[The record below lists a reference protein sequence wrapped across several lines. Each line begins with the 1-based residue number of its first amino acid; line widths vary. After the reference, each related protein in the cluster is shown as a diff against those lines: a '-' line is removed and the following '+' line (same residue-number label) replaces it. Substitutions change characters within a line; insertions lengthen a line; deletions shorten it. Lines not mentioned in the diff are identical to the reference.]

1 MSLSSQPYSTLN
13 SPSDIASQRLAAD
26 PSALDALRL
35 QAKNDPKGAL
45 KAMGGQFE
53 ALFLGTLMKQM
64 RETSFDDSDGGSEM
78 STYRSLLDEQMVQVM
93 GKSGGIGIGAML
105 TRSIARNAGLD
116 GNSDTGGS
124 GNIVASTDGSRS
136 MGTQNLPP
144 GFTEALQRW
153 RAQGAQ
159 TAGDSSNA
167 QDSSNISSSQSAFIN
182 TLLPQAQ
189 NAAAQLGVA
198 PGLLVAQAAL
208 ETGWGR
214 KAIRQPDGSD
224 SHNLFGIKAGS
235 NWTGPVANVTTTEY
249 VHGTVQKQVQA
260 FRVYGSYQEAFDDYA
275 RLLANSPRYQKALNQ
290 GSNGAA
296 FGAGLQGGGYATDPD
311 YARKLAAVAG
321 QVQAQQDAQ
330 SSLALA
336 SR

>member
-13 SPSDIASQRLAAD
+13 SPSDIASQRLAVD
-26 PSALDALRL
+26 PTALDALRL

-64 RETSFDDSDGGSEM
+64 RDTSFDDSEGSGDLA
-78 STYRSLLDEQMVQVM
+78 TYRSLLDEQMVQTM
-93 GKSGGIGIGAML
+93 GKAGGIGIGAML
-105 TRSIARNAGLD
+105 TKSIARSAGLD
-116 GNSDTGGS
+116 GVANNSGS
-124 GNIVASTDGSRS
+124 AAVSSDGSRS
-136 MGTQNLPP
+136 MVTQSLPP
-144 GFTEALQRW
+144 GFSEALQRW
-153 RAQGAQ
+153 RAQSAQ
-159 TAGDSSNA
+159 GAGDSATA
-167 QDSSNISSSQSAFIN
+167 QDPGGISASQSAFIN

-189 NAAAQLGVA
+189 TAAAQLGVA

-275 RLLANSPRYQKALNQ
+275 RLLANSPRYEKALNQ

-296 FGAGLQGGGYATDPD
+296 FGAGLQGAGYATDPD

-321 QVQAQQDAQ
+321 QVLAQQDAQ